1 MSSTISVHEDVKQKL
16 DALKVHPLES
26 YNDIIVRM
34 LDCYKAEELTEED
47 TQDVGQSPED
57 LKAKKFKTIEE
68 YAAHEGI
75 VTASNKSQI

>member
-1 MSSTISVHEDVKQKL
+1 
-16 DALKVHPLES
+16 
-26 YNDIIVRM
+26 M